1 MKLCQMKSFAIIV
14 MLLTLPSYTPVILTM
29 ILSSLLHCKGCLK
42 PKSLG
47 LISKYQNLPAVSL
60 PNVLRMTMSRTNI

>member
-1 MKLCQMKSFAIIV
+1 MKSFAIIV
-14 MLLTLPSYTPVILTM
+14 ILLTLPSYHPGYPDYDSVK
-29 ILSSLLHCKGCLK
+29 SASLQRLAK